1 MYGGVS
7 AKKAELTQKLNFK
20 LYSSSQ
26 SKVERLAVGS
36 GLFLAPTIIFKVVQ
50 QQLPAFSTLCD
61 DSGT

>member
-36 GLFLAPTIIFKVVQ
+36 VFLAPTTIFKVVQ